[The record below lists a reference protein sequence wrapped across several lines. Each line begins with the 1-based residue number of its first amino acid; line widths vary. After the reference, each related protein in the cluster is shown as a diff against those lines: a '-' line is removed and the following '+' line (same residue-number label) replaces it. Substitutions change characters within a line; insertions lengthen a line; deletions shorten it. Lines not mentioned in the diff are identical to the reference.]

1 MSKNQ
6 YLPHFKQRSNYVL
19 EIGSEPSADATL
31 FRGRVDADEDQIG
44 LFNRLVD
51 IGGEEEIATACLAD
65 NILQTR
71 FVDGQGEINAVP
83 GIDTGLVEVDNRDL
97 DVRAFQRDDSTSWTT

>member
-1 MSKNQ
+1 MQ
-6 YLPHFKQRSNYVL
+6 IYVL
-19 EIGSEPSADATL
+19 EIGGEPSTHTAL
-31 FRGRVDADEDQIG
+31 LRRRVDADEDQIG
-44 LFNRLVD
+44 LFNPLVD

-71 FVDGQGEINAVP
+71 FIDGQGEIRAVP
-83 GIDTGLVEVDNRDL
+83 GIDTRLIQVDNCDF